1 MLDTSNASMFPHRP
15 SLGVHDF
22 HLPRIDVNS
31 LRGFIAKL
39 YANAQHN
46 RNHYHKLAAS
56 TDCSRRGNWPTT
68 IYANGLSSLKK
79 LEN

>member
-31 LRGFIAKL
+31 LRGFITK
-39 YANAQHN
+39 NF
-46 RNHYHKLAAS
+46 
-56 TDCSRRGNWPTT
+56 D
-68 IYANGLSSLKK
+68 ANGRQPNPLP
-79 LEN
+79 